1 MSTVRVLPHPH
12 LCPDGVNFESK
23 PGQSLCDALLAHGV
37 PLEHA
42 CESGRLR
49 HLPRPYPPVGASVAP
64 STDLEEDQLDSA
76 WALQAD
82 QPGLRED
89 YEGDLLIE
97 IPKHSRNHGWNTA
110 ETDLQGL

>member
-12 LCPDGVNFESK
+12 LCPDGVDFESA

-42 CESGRLR
+42 CEKVAACATCHVYVRQG
-49 HLPRPYPPVGASVAP
+49 GASVAP

-82 QPGLRED
+82 SRLACCVKIGES
-89 YEGDLLIE
+89 DLLIE
-97 IPKHSRNHGWNTA
+97 IPKHSRNHAREHG
-110 ETDLQGL
+110 